1 MNKRKVQIRK
11 KIRCSSHHR
20 RCWQQTCWG
29 GHRWCR
35 ACWPHTPSWRLPSVR
50 IPSEKNQDAMNGKS
64 VWQNHFKTQQG
75 HIIFMSEDLKRRKI
89 LLSQRRNK
97 VASLGRWLC
106 GLQDGVRVS
115 PLTEK
120 SPVSLSFH
128 KIVIKLSKTW
138 WYSSGMYVAWQTEMG
153 VSPPAEKSAVL
164 HHSMTSPQNCRQKR
178 PKQGCH
184 SSNMSF

>member
-1 MNKRKVQIRK
+1 MKPKWYLRGHLTGCFPLRWRTSSTSVISSCPEFNFTPIWTIGEDQTFAGNH
-11 KIRCSSHHR
+11 KIWSLHR
-20 RCWQQTCWG
+20 RHCWRQTCWG

-75 HIIFMSEDLKRRKI
+75 HNIVTSEDLKRRKI

-106 GLQDGVRVS
+106 GLQADN
-115 PLTEK
+115 L
-120 SPVSLSFH
+120 
-128 KIVIKLSKTW
+128 
-138 WYSSGMYVAWQTEMG
+138 
-153 VSPPAEKSAVL
+153 
-164 HHSMTSPQNCRQKR
+164 
-178 PKQGCH
+178 GCVWVH
-184 SSNMSF
+184 